1 MKNFLLVT
9 CLLIMS
15 CTGCSKQEK
24 GCMTV
29 EPAAEEPQILAYAKA
44 DSLQVT
50 KHSSGIYYQII
61 NPGSGGAPSQ
71 NSNVSATYI
80 GQLLNGTTFDKQT
93 TPTSFNLGEVIEGW
107 QIGIPL
113 IKKGG
118 RIKLII
124 PSAYAYGCNGNT
136 GIPPNAVLYFDVSLI
151 DVK

>member
-1 MKNFLLVT
+1 
-9 CLLIMS
+9 
-15 CTGCSKQEK
+15 
-24 GCMTV
+24 MTV
-29 EPAAEEPQILAYAKA
+29 EPAAEEPQILAYSKA

-50 KHSSGIYYQII
+50 RHSSGIYYQII
-61 NPGSGGAPSQ
+61 SPGNGAAPSQ
-71 NSNVSATYI
+71 NSDVSATYI
-80 GQLLNGTTFDKQT
+80 GQLLNGTTFDQST
-93 TPTSFNLGEVIEGW
+93 TPASFSLAKVIEGW

-136 GIPPNAVLYFDVSLI
+136 GIPPNSVLFFDVSLI